1 MKPCGVKYNNVFCAL
16 SYDKHHRKFRD
27 YEKEANEIIAILGL
41 DNNQTVIDI
50 GCGTGAFVIH
60 ASKNCKKVY
69 AVDVSK
75 AMLRCARRKA
85 KKAGIDN
92 LEFHHGGF
100 LTYKHSAEP
109 VDAIVSTLA
118 LHHLPDFWKLV
129 ALKRAQIRH
138 SALEAARIATNRV
151 LLEKLTNDYLLQIRP
166 YPHIILRENKM
177 IFGAHADRLQQG
189 MRRSFGKAIGTA
201 ARVEPDQTI
210 ITVKVKANA
219 VETAKASLKRGRAK
233 LPIPC
238 KITVEKIK
246 APDLADKAEMEK
258 I

>member
-1 MKPCGVKYNNVFCAL
+1 MHARNYRAVKGQAYT
-16 SYDKHHRKFRD
+16 RKKFARGFPPPKIVKFTMGD
-27 YEKEANEIIAILGL
+27 TKGTFEVEA
-41 DNNQTVIDI
+41 
-50 GCGTGAFVIH
+50 
-60 ASKNCKKVY
+60 
-69 AVDVSK
+69 
-75 AMLRCARRKA
+75 
-85 KKAGIDN
+85 
-92 LEFHHGGF
+92 
-100 LTYKHSAEP
+100 
-109 VDAIVSTLA
+109 
-118 LHHLPDFWKLV
+118 KLI

-201 ARVEPDQTI
+201 ARVEPNQTI

-219 VETAKASLKRGRAK
+219 VETAKESLKRGSAK

-238 KITVEKIK
+238 KITVERIK
-246 APDLADKAEMEK
+246 SPDLADKLEMEK
-258 I
+258 S